1 MNLYFMLKEQNFKK
15 KFKWNIL
22 YFFVIILHGYY
33 ALFLK
38 ESLTDLKYMHP
49 KLNNKITVTLN

>member
-1 MNLYFMLKEQNFKK
+1 MEQFII
-15 KFKWNIL
+15 FL
-22 YFFVIILHGYY
+22 FIILHGYY